1 MTAKRLW
8 SFLFCLMLVLSFA
21 GVCAAAEDAQG
32 AQDTK
37 SKDGAGQ
44 YMDDSVITASVKADM
59 VKDPITKARDI
70 SVTTNMGV
78 VQLTGRAYTKEEKAR
93 AEEIA
98 RSVKGVADVK
108 NDIVVQPEEVK

>member
-1 MTAKRLW
+1 
-8 SFLFCLMLVLSFA
+8 
-21 GVCAAAEDAQG
+21 
-32 AQDTK
+32 
-37 SKDGAGQ
+37 
-44 YMDDSVITASVKADM
+44 M

-98 RSVKGVADVK
+98 RAVKGVADVK
-108 NDIVVQPEEVK
+108 NDIIVQPAEVK